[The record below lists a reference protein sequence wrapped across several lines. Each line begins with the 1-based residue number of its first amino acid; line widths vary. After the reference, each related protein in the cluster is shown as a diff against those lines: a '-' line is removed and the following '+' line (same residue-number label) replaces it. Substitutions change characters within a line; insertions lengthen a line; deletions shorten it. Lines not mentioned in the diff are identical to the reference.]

1 MKIKQIAVSFKSKQ
15 FSKRSIFLMKLSF
28 SIYLICCIQ
37 LVALNSFSQNKVTL
51 NLNNASLKSILNQI
65 ESQTDYSFVFNNDD
79 INIQQ
84 TFSIDVQ
91 EKDITLTIGLLF
103 QNTQIKYK
111 FKNELII
118 LTKQKQQSEKYTIS
132 GTIKDIT
139 TGETLLG
146 ANVIVKGENKGAT
159 SNEYGFYSLTL
170 PEGHYTLQIS
180 YLGYTTT
187 EEVIELNKDLKRN
200 FELQPSS
207 NELDEVIITSETK
220 SKSQV
225 YNVLSGVNN
234 LKVTDIKQLPAFF
247 GEPDINRAILTQ
259 PGVTSVGEG
268 TAGFNVRGGN
278 IDQNLVLLD
287 EAPLYISSHL
297 FGLFSVVNADAI
309 KDVTL
314 YKGGIPARYG
324 GRASAVL
331 DIRQK
336 EGNTKEFKGEGG
348 LGTIF
353 SRLTVEGPLIKE
365 KLNFLVSG
373 RRSYFDI
380 FFPLGGEDLDGT
392 KLFFYDLNTKLSWHI
407 NDNNKLFVS
416 GYFGAD
422 VTKLEDTVSEESANG
437 GSSNEPDAS
446 IDFRWKNATA
456 TIRWNHLFSDKLFMN
471 LSTIYSSYKY
481 SFVSQNDNGGFIP
494 NAQSFKWNSGVENWI
509 IKPDFT
515 YYTNPNTKMRFGINS
530 TLYKFIPANLSS
542 AETGLSPESL
552 DVDRGIEVAPYYEI
566 EKKWDKLSFNMG
578 IRYSWFGNIG
588 PNTVSVYNPDFPL
601 TVNTITDTK
610 TYKKG
615 DIVKSYS
622 GFEPR
627 FSLKYDLSDRK
638 AFKIGYNRT
647 FQYIHLISNTAAVL
661 PFDIWKPS
669 GTYIK
674 PLEVNQISGGY
685 AYDTPN
691 KKYNLSIEGYYKTLK
706 NFVEY
711 KNGADL
717 FINENIETQLLPAEG
732 YAYGL
737 ELGGYK
743 NKGKLTGSFNYTYS
757 VSKRKTISA
766 YGIDNINNGKYY
778 PSNYD
783 RPHLLNIN
791 VNYDLGKK
799 WDLGTFFTYQTGRP
813 YTVPTGRLIIDG
825 SPYLTYS
832 DRNAFRIPDTHR
844 LDVSFT
850 YKPIGNPNTKW
861 QGSWN
866 FGLYNVYGNPNAFSV
881 FSTFQ
886 NNQLKTFKFS
896 VLGVPIPFIA
906 YNFKF

>member
-1 MKIKQIAVSFKSKQ
+1 MKIKQITVSFKWKQ
-15 FSKRSIFLMKLSF
+15 FSKRSIFLMKLSCT
-28 SIYLICCIQ
+28 IYLVCCMQ
-37 LVALNSFSQNKVTL
+37 LIALTSFSQNKVTL
-51 NLNNASLKSILNQI
+51 RLENTSLKSILNQI
-65 ESQTDYSFVFNNDD
+65 ESQTNYSFVFNNDEID
-79 INIQQ
+79 VQQ
-84 TFSIDVQ
+84 TFSIHVQ
-91 EKDITLTIGLLF
+91 EKDIASTIDLLLY
-103 QNTQIKYK
+103 NTKIKYK
-111 FKNELII
+111 IRNELVILSSQKNER
-118 LTKQKQQSEKYTIS
+118 YTIS
-132 GTIKDIT
+132 GTIKDAT

-146 ANVIVKGENKGAT
+146 ANVFVKGANKGAT
-159 SNEYGFYSLTL
+159 TNEYGFYSLTL
-170 PEGHYTLQIS
+170 PEGSYTLQIS
-180 YLGYTTT
+180 YLGYNSK
-187 EEVIELNKDLKRN
+187 EESIELNSNLKRS

-207 NELDEVIITSETK
+207 NELDEVLITSETK

-225 YNVLSGVNN
+225 HNVLSGVNN

-278 IDQNLVLLD
+278 IDQNLTLLD
-287 EAPLYISSHL
+287 EAPMYISSHL
-297 FGLFSVVNADAI
+297 FGFFSVVNADAI
-309 KDVTL
+309 KDITL
-314 YKGGIPARYG
+314 YKGGIPARFG
-324 GRASAVL
+324 GRASSVL

-336 EGNTKEFKGEGG
+336 EGNTKAFKGEGG

-353 SRLTVEGPLIKE
+353 SRITVEGPLIKE

-380 FFPLGGEDLDGT
+380 FLPLGGEDLEGT

-407 NDNNKLFVS
+407 NDNNKLYVS

-422 VTKLEDTVSEESANG
+422 VIKLDDTTNEEPSNNTE
-437 GSSNEPDAS
+437 SSNEPSGS
-446 IDFRWKNATA
+446 IDFQWKNTTA

-471 LSTIYSSYKY
+471 LSAIYSSYKY
-481 SFVSQNDNGGFIP
+481 ALISQNDNGGIIP

-515 YYTNPNTKMRFGINS
+515 YYSSPGTKMRFGINS
-530 TLYKFIPANLSS
+530 TLYKFTPAKLSS
-542 AETGLSPESL
+542 EEAGLNPESL
-552 DVDRGIEVAPYYEI
+552 DVDRGIEIAPYYEI
-566 EKKWDKLSFNMG
+566 EKKWDRLSFNIGM
-578 IRYSWFGNIG
+578 RYSWFGNIG
-588 PNTVSVYNPDFPL
+588 PNTVSLYNPNFPL
-601 TVNTITDTK
+601 TVNTIIETK

-627 FSLKYDLSDRK
+627 FSLKYNLSDRK

-647 FQYIHLISNTAAVL
+647 FQYIHLISNTSAAL

-674 PLEVNQISGGY
+674 PLEVNQVSGGY
-685 AYDTPN
+685 AYDTSD
-691 KKYNLSIEGYYKTLK
+691 KKYNVFIEAYYKTFK

-743 NKGKLTGSFNYTYS
+743 NRGKLTGNFNYTYS
-757 VSKRKTISA
+757 VSKRKTTSA
-766 YGIDNINNGKYY
+766 FGIDNINNGKYY

-783 RPHLLNIN
+783 RPHLLNISA
-791 VNYDLGKK
+791 NYDLGKK
-799 WDLGTFFTYQTGRP
+799 WGLGAFFTYQTGRP
-813 YTVPTGRLIIDG
+813 NTVPTGRLIIDG

-844 LDVSFT
+844 MDISFT
-850 YKPIGNPNTKW
+850 YKPTGNPNTKW

-866 FGLYNVYGNPNAFSV
+866 FGLYNVYGSPNAFSV

-896 VLGVPIPFIA
+896 VLGAPIPFIA